1 MAKYLSLAGL
11 QTLWTK
17 IKANYVTA
25 LGTSGNNLTWT
36 KNGTANSITVPY
48 ATSSGTATKVG
59 SSTVGSSSMPI
70 YLNSGT
76 PTAVS
81 GFPEAYLSWGG
92 KNFAGSYGCIDAA
105 MIGDLGAIRTMFFK
119 AAGIV
124 IEYST
129 DSGATWTDYEA
140 TDAQKV
146 NLFSTGST
154 SFVIGKATTATAS
167 ANNMLRVTMRTSAGS
182 LYTTLNKFA
191 IYISTSGSSGCYCT
205 IRCRTQ
211 SDYENNVDTWT
222 TRADHVSISGWS
234 GWNVINITG
243 TTTYGNTKAT
253 QYGEWQFIF
262 GCTGHSGN
270 YPGMNISKIYGFG
283 GQGWTCPSNMA
294 KNGHLYSFD
303 SSQNATFPANITAA
317 KFIKSGGTSS
327 QFLKADGSVDSN
339 TYSTTSHTH
348 SSITNFTAAAS
359 TSVTLENANS
369 TVGYVS
375 GLTKAAWNYQQT
387 DGALYSQFYSAN
399 WKHQIF
405 ADYRTGH
412 LSVRGKNNGT
422 WQNWYSVFDMG
433 NVTAGDN
440 ISITQAT
447 SGQITIAADEPEEI
461 ADTWITTNCV

>member
-1 MAKYLSLAGL
+1 MAKYLSLTGL

-36 KNGTANSITVPY
+36 KNGTTSNITVPY

-92 KNFAGSYGCIDAA
+92 KNFSASYGPVDAA
-105 MIGDLGAIRTMFFK
+105 MVSELGACRTMFTK
-119 AAGIV
+119 AAAIT

-129 DSGATWTDYEA
+129 DGGTTWVDYGADDT
-140 TDAQKV
+140 QKM
-146 NLFSTGST
+146 NLFSTGNT
-154 SFVIGKATTATAS
+154 GFVIGHASVDTAS
-167 ANNMLRVTMRTSAGS
+167 ASNMLRVTLNSAYAS
-182 LYTTLNKFA
+182 IYTTFNKFV
-191 IYISTSGSSGCYCT
+191 IYLSTNGSTGCYCT
-205 IRCRTQ
+205 MRGRTRANY
-211 SDYENNVDTWT
+211 DADADVWT
-222 TRADHVSISGWS
+222 TFADAVPIGGWS
-234 GWNVINITG
+234 GYNVINTGSITFG
-243 TTTYGNTKAT
+243 SNSS
-253 QYGEWQFIF
+253 QIRQLQFTF
-262 GCTGHSGN
+262 GCTGHNSAGYAGLN
-270 YPGMNISKIYGFG
+270 VTKIFGFG
-283 GQGWTCPSNMA
+283 GVGWTTPSNMA

-303 SSQNATFPANITAA
+303 SSQNATFPANVTAA
-317 KFIKSGGTSS
+317 KFVKSGGTSS

-387 DGALYSQFYSAN
+387 DGALYSQFYSAS

-422 WQNWYSVFDMG
+422 WKNWYSVFDMG